1 MVPLW
6 PYRLEAIDPSVSPVE
21 RVFFSVRERH
31 QRWMDT
37 ILQDL
42 FPSVR
47 PNSEFGADHLEAA
60 LELPLMWRG
69 SMLSRLWRYSFQERY
84 EAWLVIME
92 CPAINNTPVGVIPGF
107 NRVAAMIHRKLPN
120 PAAQENII
128 PILLMD
134 PEHAGAWHLEK
145 ERVTR
150 AYPSRPAE
158 ILDQA
163 RELGLITVIA
173 SDDHFEMSVRY
184 VLSAVRDGQDPRNS
198 DWCV

>member
-1 MVPLW
+1 MSPLW
-6 PYRLEAIDPSVSPVE
+6 PYRVEVIDPSVSPVE

-31 QRWMDT
+31 QGWMDD
-37 ILQDL
+37 ILQEL

-60 LELPLMWRG
+60 LEIPLMWRE

-84 EAWLVIME
+84 GAWLVIME
-92 CPAINNTPVGVIPGF
+92 CPAINNIPVGVIPGF
-107 NRVAAMIHRKLPN
+107 NRIAAMVHGRLPN

-134 PEHAGAWHLEK
+134 PEHAGAWHLEN
-145 ERVTR
+145 ENATR
-150 AYPSRPAE
+150 AYPSRPTE

-163 RELGLITVIA
+163 REVGLITVIA
-173 SDDHFEMSVRY
+173 LDDDFRTRVRH